1 MTWCS
6 SILSISSTFSISDF
20 GHGRLFSK
28 LFLSTTIFPFLINFS
43 FCDSSLFCSVF
54 LALSPM
60 SSLRC
65 RFGCSLLLLCF
76 VSKTLRTLCDIWWN
90 TETASRLW
98 SLWRIFCR
106 WNFLFIVKKEG
117 FLQSPLSRC
126 VLKSIKYFYFASA
139 HIQKNQLTNTGNDA
153 FDFLGKRVFS
163 EKNNDAIKSFSI
175 DKNKAAISKDRGHT
189 FAIQRMKEKERFS
202 FRFLTDFS

>member
-20 GHGRLFSK
+20 GHGRLSSK
-28 LFLSTTIFPFLINFS
+28 LFLSTTTFPFLINFS

-65 RFGCSLLLLCF
+65 RFGFSLLLLCF
-76 VSKTLRTLCDIWWN
+76 VSKTLRALCDFSWN
-90 TETASRLW
+90 TETASCLW

-106 WNFLFIVKKEG
+106 WNFLSIVKKEG

-126 VLKSIKYFYFASA
+126 VLKSINYFFSGA
-139 HIQKNQLTNTGNDA
+139 HVQKSQLTNTGNDA

-163 EKNNDAIKSFSI
+163 EKINDAIKSF
-175 DKNKAAISKDRGHT
+175 
-189 FAIQRMKEKERFS
+189 
-202 FRFLTDFS
+202 

>member
-1 MTWCS
+1 MSSKEMTWCS

-20 GHGRLFSK
+20 GHGRLSSK
-28 LFLSTTIFPFLINFS
+28 LILSTTTFPFLINFS

-65 RFGCSLLLLCF
+65 RFGCSLSLFRF
-76 VSKTLRTLCDIWWN
+76 VSKTLRALCDIWWN

-106 WNFLFIVKKEG
+106 WNFLSIVKRERLLAKPFITVYTQIDWIF
-117 FLQSPLSRC
+117 FL
-126 VLKSIKYFYFASA
+126 ATA
-139 HIQKNQLTNTGNDA
+139 HIQKNQLKNTGNDA
-153 FDFLGKRVFS
+153 FDFLGKRMFL
-163 EKNNDAIKSFSI
+163 EKNNDAIKSF
-175 DKNKAAISKDRGHT
+175 
-189 FAIQRMKEKERFS
+189 
-202 FRFLTDFS
+202 